1 MMLVQFSAGVSLGS
15 QLEEFS
21 NFPYGNFRFV
31 WKSVSGREERER
43 ERERRRLPTTSTRR
57 RRRCELSLPELL
69 TPNTNFLSVCSNS
82 FTRAG
87 EREREREERENFF
100 PSHFCRILQNQSD
113 FGGEAFEQVMKIMKK
128 SEKRVSFGLLDDSES
143 SDSDGGSGRSDEGTA
158 GLKINAQYAKRF
170 EHNKRREEFQRL
182 QEKHPELAARLAR
195 GGGESGD
202 ASEED
207 TSTSEDESGD
217 DLIHPKENEDLLRT
231 LVKIKNKDPSIY
243 DAETKFY
250 TQVPDS
256 DGEGE
261 PQKKRKKKKNEKKNT
276 LRNIT
281 AKRALEEG
289 AEALAASDDEEEPVV
304 TYNQEQEQARKAFA
318 DAANADMSSS
328 DESGSGDE
336 SSSDEAGDDL
346 DGFSSKKNGL
356 KDEAP
361 SEETKETKRVTQDL
375 LDEYFGKEDE
385 MEEKDKNFL
394 KNYIINEGW
403 TNKDGDDLEYEM
415 EDREDERHLE
425 EAESF
430 ETNYNFRFEEP
441 NSAKIETFPRM
452 IDTSV
457 RKVESKRKRQREAKK
472 ERVTKR
478 KEEEAL
484 EVKRLKNLKKAE
496 IRDKMEKIRK
506 VAGFENEDIDISAF
520 DLDGDYNPDTFDKQL
535 SKMFNENYY
544 GQQDGEV
551 NLEKTGDGELDQY
564 LEEDSKII
572 DPASKEVLTKG
583 SSDKVELN
591 KSVADVRQDIK
602 EYLQLDFEDKIGDLK
617 CRFKYSNV
625 KAKTYGMDT
634 KFVLS
639 SSDKELNEIV
649 SIKRLSTYKTGH
661 KDEGNKR
668 LPPSSK
674 YYNKGE
680 KKRAKRAERRA
691 RKNHN

>member
-1 MMLVQFSAGVSLGS
+1 M
-15 QLEEFS
+15 
-21 NFPYGNFRFV
+21 
-31 WKSVSGREERER
+31 
-43 ERERRRLPTTSTRR
+43 TT
-57 RRRCELSLPELL
+57 
-69 TPNTNFLSVCSNS
+69 
-82 FTRAG
+82 
-87 EREREREERENFF
+87 
-100 PSHFCRILQNQSD
+100 Q
-113 FGGEAFEQVMKIMKK
+113 
-128 SEKRVSFGLLDDSES
+128 S
-143 SDSDGGSGRSDEGTA
+143 SD
-158 GLKINAQYAKRF
+158 I
-170 EHNKRREEFQRL
+170 QRL
-182 QEKHPELAARLAR
+182 LGEKEH
-195 GGGESGD
+195 
-202 ASEED
+202 
-207 TSTSEDESGD
+207 
-217 DLIHPKENEDLLRT
+217 
-231 LVKIKNKDPSIY
+231 
-243 DAETKFY
+243 
-250 TQVPDS
+250 
-256 DGEGE
+256 
-261 PQKKRKKKKNEKKNT
+261 
-276 LRNIT
+276 
-281 AKRALEEG
+281 
-289 AEALAASDDEEEPVV
+289 
-304 TYNQEQEQARKAFA
+304 
-318 DAANADMSSS
+318 
-328 DESGSGDE
+328 
-336 SSSDEAGDDL
+336 
-346 DGFSSKKNGL
+346 L
-356 KDEAP
+356 K
-361 SEETKETKRVTQDL
+361 
-375 LDEYFGKEDE
+375 
-385 MEEKDKNFL
+385 
-394 KNYIINEGW
+394 
-403 TNKDGDDLEYEM
+403 
-415 EDREDERHLE
+415 
-425 EAESF
+425 
-430 ETNYNFRFEEP
+430 
-441 NSAKIETFPRM
+441 
-452 IDTSV
+452 
-457 RKVESKRKRQREAKK
+457 
-472 ERVTKR
+472 

-691 RKNHN
+691 RKSHN